1 MKLQIKISEP
11 RRLKILPEEAE
22 TTALAEPKKK
32 LSLFGSSS
40 REIARKGS
48 DAQDVSFGTTLP
60 YGEVASVCDA
70 KGQEDLGRRLG
81 KAPASDRGYTLYNS
95 SPDTTGPRTFYIT
108 GFKDRCPR
116 QFTAALALFG
126 SPEVHEQLRY
136 GRASKQYPYS
146 TADKAY

>member
-1 MKLQIKISEP
+1 MLRMLVLGQLCP
-11 RRLKILPEEAE
+11 M
-22 TTALAEPKKK
+22 
-32 LSLFGSSS
+32 
-40 REIARKGS
+40 
-48 DAQDVSFGTTLP
+48 
-60 YGEVASVCDA
+60 GEVASVCDA

-81 KAPASDRGYTLYNS
+81 KAPASGRGYKLYIS

-136 GRASKQYPYS
+136 GRASKLYPYS

>member
-1 MKLQIKISEP
+1 MLRMLVLRQLCP
-11 RRLKILPEEAE
+11 M
-22 TTALAEPKKK
+22 
-32 LSLFGSSS
+32 
-40 REIARKGS
+40 
-48 DAQDVSFGTTLP
+48 
-60 YGEVASVCDA
+60 GEVASVCDA

-81 KAPASDRGYTLYNS
+81 KAPASGRGYKLYNS

-136 GRASKQYPYS
+136 GRASKLYPYS